1 MFKRKFWKQENV
13 NFYLGWKNSI
23 TSGEFGN
30 PFNSITSYNNR
41 KLGILRSQIDLS
53 APIYARLLNGRFRL
67 SEETF
72 CKMLSDYRGEC
83 DLKTNEIS
91 EENQFKKLSWLGG
104 RRNSNQ
110 NLGFEEF
117 SVVFP
122 AQEVRKLLLALKLS
136 VEVSRRFQPI
146 EQIW

>member
-1 MFKRKFWKQENV
+1 MEARKRKFLLGLEKQHYFRWIWKSLQFDYV
-13 NFYLGWKNSI
+13 IQQIY
-23 TSGEFGN
+23 
-30 PFNSITSYNNR
+30 R
-41 KLGILRSQIDLS
+41 KLDILRSQIGLS
-53 APIYARLLNGRFRL
+53 APIYTRLLNGRFRL